1 MSAETNP
8 TFKEQYYDL
17 PQEEEELSQSFIH
30 HLVIKTLLSIL
41 ENMFAGQLSKVISSV
56 NIYYAGQ
63 AAVCP
68 DVAIIDNLVT
78 AQRSSKNRRSYYID
92 KKNPAPQVAFEI
104 ASDETWSRDL
114 VEKLARYEAMGT
126 QEYYVFDPN
135 NPQAWRKEWRAK
147 GRLVGWR
154 FNSLTHK
161 YEELPL
167 SANGWM
173 WSAELDSWLA
183 IELVEGDPYLRL
195 YDINNK
201 KRLDKD
207 EAKALA
213 KRQAEREVE
222 AVKQQTEREVEAVK
236 RQAEREVEAVKRQAE
251 AELET
256 ASQRI
261 SELEA
266 ILRRLQ
272 KAD

>member
-1 MSAETNP
+1 MSAETSP

-17 PQEEEELSQSFIH
+17 PKEEEELSQSFIH

-41 ENMFAGQLSKVISSV
+41 ENMFVEQSSKVISSV

-78 AQRSSKNRRSYYID
+78 AQRSAKNRRSYYID
-92 KKNPAPQVAFEI
+92 KNNPPPRVAFEI
-104 ASDETWSRDL
+104 ASDETWLRDL

-135 NPQAWRKEWRAK
+135 NPQAWRKEWRTK

-154 FNSLTHK
+154 FNPLTHK
-161 YEELPL
+161 YDELHL
-167 SANGWM
+167 ADNGWM
-173 WSAELDSWLA
+173 WSTELDSWLA
-183 IELVEGDPYLRL
+183 IELAEGDPYLRL

-201 KRLDKD
+201 RRLDKD
-207 EAKALA
+207 EAKTLA
-213 KRQAEREVE
+213 KRQAEREAE
-222 AVKQQTEREVEAVK
+222 AVKQQAEHEVETIK
-236 RQAEREVEAVKRQAE
+236 RQAEV
-251 AELET
+251 ELET
-256 ASQRI
+256 AHQRI

-266 ILRRLQ
+266 MLRRLQ
-272 KAD
+272 KPDPTEPPVL